1 MNPPI
6 KVILLFFSLQ
16 FFCLGFLF
24 GNLRAIAMEPVGHIA
39 GIGAAITG
47 FISTLMAV
55 PISIVIGK
63 FVRLTVLPI
72 FHWIF
77 DLFIY
82 LSLLIVIDSNNKGTS
97 KKTSLKNGNT
107 PSLSR
112 LLPRKLI
119 G

>member
-1 MNPPI
+1 MLFYFIIQSIHP
-6 KVILLFFSLQ
+6 LLLSYRFFSLQ

-55 PISIVIGK
+55 PIKYRNRKICKANCTSY
-63 FVRLTVLPI
+63 

-82 LSLLIVIDSNNKGTS
+82 FHTYSDCFNHKSPS
-97 KKTSLKNGNT
+97 KELV
-107 PSLSR
+107 
-112 LLPRKLI
+112 
-119 G
+119 